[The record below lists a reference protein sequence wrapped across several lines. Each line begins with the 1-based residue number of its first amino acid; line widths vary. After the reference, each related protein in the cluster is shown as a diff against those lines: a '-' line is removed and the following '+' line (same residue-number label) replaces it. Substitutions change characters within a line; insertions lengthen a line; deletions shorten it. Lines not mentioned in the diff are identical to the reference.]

1 MSKQRSSVIS
11 ILDIGTSK
19 IVCFIAK
26 VTNHGNIEILGIGH
40 NLSSGIR
47 AGRITDIKAAE
58 FAIAQAV
65 ESAEKM
71 AGLRIKKV
79 FVGISSNNM
88 LSQRVSSELIVT
100 GHEINDK
107 DLNRLLFQILDKY
120 SEQDLEVIHT
130 FAYEYMLDGNRGIE
144 NPLGM
149 YGNHLTGEFHILST
163 PSNYVMNTTK
173 CLANCQ
179 LEVDNLI
186 SNAYTSGLSCLTA
199 DEMSLGVTLIEFG
212 GGATTVSV
220 FHRGHLLFTDAVPI
234 GGMHVTSD
242 IAKGISTDFSNA
254 ERVKNLYGTVMM
266 TSLDYDEVIEV
277 ITPSVTGD
285 DPEIQ
290 NIHRSM
296 LVEIIRARI
305 EEILEIVKQKLDASG
320 MARFGG
326 NKIVITGGGSQLNGL
341 KEIVGHIFSKGVRI
355 GYPRKLT
362 GLAESTSGVAFA
374 SAVGM
379 LLHVVEMETSYT
391 YVSRKPANDSG
402 PLGNM
407 LQWLKDNFG

>member
-1 MSKQRSSVIS
+1 MTKQRSSIIS

-26 VTNHGNIEILGIGH
+26 VTNHGSIEILGIGH
-40 NLSSGIR
+40 NLSNGIK

-71 AGLRIKKV
+71 AGMRIKKV
-79 FVGISSNNM
+79 FVGISSNNL
-88 LSQRVSSELIVT
+88 LSQRVASELIVT

-163 PSNYVMNTTK
+163 PSNFVMNNNK

-179 LEVDNLI
+179 LEVENLI
-186 SNAYTSGLSCLTA
+186 SSAYTSGLSCLTA
-199 DEMSLGVTLIEFG
+199 DEMTLGVTLLEFG
-212 GGATTVSV
+212 GGSTTISI

-242 IAKGISTDFSNA
+242 IAKGISTDFLNA
-254 ERVKNLYGTVMM
+254 ERVKNLYGTVIM
-266 TSLDYDEVIEV
+266 TSMDYDEVIEV
-277 ITPSVTGD
+277 VTPSVTGD
-285 DPEIQ
+285 DPEVQ
-290 NIHRSM
+290 NINRSM
-296 LVEIIRARI
+296 LVEIIRARV
-305 EEILEIVKQKLDASG
+305 EEILDIVKQKLDASG

-326 NKIVITGGGSQLNGL
+326 NKMVITGGGSQLNGL
-341 KEIVGHIFSKGVRI
+341 KEIVGHIFSKSVRI

-374 SAVGM
+374 SPVGM
-379 LLHVVEMETSYT
+379 LLHVVEMETAYT